1 MFQKVLENKLIKQIG
16 TLSAGSIIA
25 QFIALLSTPILS
37 RYYSPDA
44 FGLLGSVLTI
54 AAIVSSVVALK
65 YEMAIVLTKTKRETN
80 HLVAISLI
88 TLSVLFF
95 TFSLVVFN
103 SPSLLKSI
111 GLNKPSTLIITLLVI
126 IILGM
131 GFQNIL
137 YQWYTKHENFIV
149 MTKHKVIQKI
159 VIVFLQILMVFILSN
174 ELGLIWGYSIGLIIS
189 LIYILIPLKSELL
202 NLNIQKERLKLL
214 AKKYYRFPL
223 FTAPQ
228 NFLNSLSQGLPV
240 LLLGHFFDMK
250 IVGFYFFAVRILQ
263 LPSTI
268 ISGSIKQ
275 VFYKRA
281 SDLRVNIPELFGEF
295 KKITLV
301 LLCTITPPT
310 IVIFI
315 FGPEIFSFCFGIEW
329 VKAGE
334 MASWMI
340 LWVGLMFVNPP
351 SNAILLVLN
360 KNSTQLFFD
369 VVLTLSRVVALLLG
383 GMSGDIIYTIKLYS
397 FVGVFFNLILI
408 IFSYY
413 YLRYGNSFWR

>member
-1 MFQKVLENKLIKQIG
+1 M
-16 TLSAGSIIA
+16 
-25 QFIALLSTPILS
+25 
-37 RYYSPDA
+37 
-44 FGLLGSVLTI
+44 
-54 AAIVSSVVALK
+54 
-65 YEMAIVLTKTKRETN
+65 
-80 HLVAISLI
+80 
-88 TLSVLFF
+88 
-95 TFSLVVFN
+95 
-103 SPSLLKSI
+103 
-111 GLNKPSTLIITLLVI
+111 
-126 IILGM
+126 
-131 GFQNIL
+131 
-137 YQWYTKHENFIV
+137 
-149 MTKHKVIQKI
+149 
-159 VIVFLQILMVFILSN
+159 
-174 ELGLIWGYSIGLIIS
+174 
-189 LIYILIPLKSELL
+189 
-202 NLNIQKERLKLL
+202 
-214 AKKYYRFPL
+214 
-223 FTAPQ
+223 
-228 NFLNSLSQGLPV
+228 
-240 LLLGHFFDMK
+240 
-250 IVGFYFFAVRILQ
+250 
-263 LPSTI
+263 
-268 ISGSIKQ
+268 
-275 VFYKRA
+275 FYKRA

>member
-126 IILGM
+126 IILGI

-159 VIVFLQILMVFILSN
+159 VIVFLQILMVFII
-174 ELGLIWGYSIGLIIS
+174 ES
-189 LIYILIPLKSELL
+189 L
-202 NLNIQKERLKLL
+202 
-214 AKKYYRFPL
+214 
-223 FTAPQ
+223 
-228 NFLNSLSQGLPV
+228 
-240 LLLGHFFDMK
+240 
-250 IVGFYFFAVRILQ
+250 
-263 LPSTI
+263 
-268 ISGSIKQ
+268 
-275 VFYKRA
+275 
-281 SDLRVNIPELFGEF
+281 
-295 KKITLV
+295 
-301 LLCTITPPT
+301 
-310 IVIFI
+310 
-315 FGPEIFSFCFGIEW
+315 
-329 VKAGE
+329 
-334 MASWMI
+334 
-340 LWVGLMFVNPP
+340 
-351 SNAILLVLN
+351 
-360 KNSTQLFFD
+360 
-369 VVLTLSRVVALLLG
+369 
-383 GMSGDIIYTIKLYS
+383 
-397 FVGVFFNLILI
+397 
-408 IFSYY
+408 
-413 YLRYGNSFWR
+413 